1 MAKLTFSAA
10 GKSDE
15 LADMRQENV
24 LLGVAVAQDGTLFTK
39 SIQEARPRLASKLGL
54 PKAVPD
60 SKIYE
65 MCNDEMGHLVDM
77 REKSAYSSSGNS
89 GKILV
94 EVMI

>member
-1 MAKLTFSAA
+1 MAKLAFRAA

-24 LLGVAVAQDGTLFTK
+24 LFGVAVAQDGTLFTK
-39 SIQEARPRLASKLGL
+39 SIQEGRPRLASKLEV
-54 PKAVPD
+54 PEAVPD

-65 MCNDEMGHLVDM
+65 MCYEMGHVVDV

-89 GKILV
+89 GKIVV
-94 EVMI
+94 EVVV